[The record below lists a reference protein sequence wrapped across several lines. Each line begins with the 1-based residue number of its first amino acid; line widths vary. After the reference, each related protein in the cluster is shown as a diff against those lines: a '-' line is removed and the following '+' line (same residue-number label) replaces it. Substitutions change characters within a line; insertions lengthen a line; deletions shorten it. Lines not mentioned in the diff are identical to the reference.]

1 MLLYRPSYCRFLC
14 SSFRFQH
21 LSHFV
26 GCGFRGTLLEKAG
39 HHKNRV
45 PYADFRHAVGGCG
58 AFHAVFDMLFFI
70 GHRQTPFNRSSACF
84 QPFQLLLCAFP
95 CGNSRRSSRQGYTS
109 LLPGHKSGR
118 VGCVRRDSATRS
130 SAEVGRDDQRLFA
143 SVTTVNHIV
152 DLL

>member
-70 GHRQTPFNRSSACF
+70 GHRQTPFNRSSASF
-84 QPFQLLLCAFP
+84 SRSSLSCAFSLRKFTP
-95 CGNSRRSSRQGYTS
+95 EQQTGVHISSYPVINP
-109 LLPGHKSGR
+109 L
-118 VGCVRRDSATRS
+118 VGCVR
-130 SAEVGRDDQRLFA
+130 G
-143 SVTTVNHIV
+143 IV
-152 DLL
+152 AARQGLDWS

>member
-1 MLLYRPSYCRFLC
+1 MPSFC

-58 AFHAVFDMLFFI
+58 AFHAVFDMLFLSVI
-70 GHRQTPFNRSSACF
+70 GKLLSIVHQLF
-84 QPFQLLLCAFP
+84 QPFHFLLCLFP
-95 CGNSRRSSRQGYTS
+95 AEIHAGAADRGTHLCYPVINP
-109 LLPGHKSGR
+109 L
-118 VGCVRRDSATRS
+118 VGCVR
-130 SAEVGRDDQRLFA
+130 G
-143 SVTTVNHIV
+143 IV
-152 DLL
+152 QLVKA

>member
-39 HHKNRV
+39 HHKDGV

-70 GHRQTPFNRSSACF
+70 GHRQTPFNRSSAF
-84 QPFQLLLCAFP
+84 SAVPFSPVPFP

-109 LLPGHKSGR
+109 LLPGHKSACGLCP
-118 VGCVRRDSATRS
+118 GDCSARQGLDWS
-130 SAEVGRDDQRLFA
+130 
-143 SVTTVNHIV
+143 
-152 DLL
+152 